1 MVWCGCQHPG
11 TALKGVPG
19 PILED
24 SRDCVRCM
32 RVAVLGLR
40 RGWVGWWGHLGHVNA
55 SYLHEGLRVS
65 PHVFGLQGYGV
76 TGNAKKG
83 PSASGAAVQSE

>member
-1 MVWCGCQHPG
+1 MPLQALQKGMLFRGFQRDAQCWGVVVWCGCQHPG

-40 RGWVGWWGHLGHVNA
+40 RGWVGRVGWGHLGHVNT
-55 SYLHEGLRVS
+55 SYLHEG
-65 PHVFGLQGYGV
+65 
-76 TGNAKKG
+76 
-83 PSASGAAVQSE
+83 